1 MRDFDLDQTQLTPT
15 AENKNQMNR
24 RTLLASLGGGVLAL
38 STPFVKAQANWPD
51 GPIRVVT
58 PTPPGVGIDPI
69 ARLYAG
75 QLGKLLKTP
84 VIVENRP
91 GAGGMLGTDAVA
103 KALPNGQTLLMTV
116 GATFTTTPFL
126 FPKLPYN
133 SQKDLV
139 PINQLYGGGSFL
151 LAKANFPANS
161 MKEFVAYAKQNP
173 KVINYASYGP
183 GSTSHMFMEQMQNV
197 AGVELQH
204 VPYRGSFVVDMLAGI
219 VDIGFEP
226 PSSAMP
232 HIRSGKLKVLGYTGL
247 KRSKIMPEVPALSE
261 TFPGLEFNTWV
272 GLWGPAGLSEEL
284 VRRLHSVFLEINA
297 IPAVSQMIYEIS
309 SETLSTPQPQI
320 AAIIDREAKETVQLI
335 KKNNIRI
342 D

>member
-1 MRDFDLDQTQLTPT
+1 MRDFHNDQTQFITNPS
-15 AENKNQMNR
+15 NKNQTKR
-24 RTLLASLGGGVLAL
+24 RALLASLSSGVLSL
-38 STPFVKAQANWPD
+38 LTPYVKAQTSWPD
-51 GPIRVVT
+51 GPIRLVT

-75 QLGKLLKTP
+75 QLSKLLKTS

-103 KALPNGQTLLMTV
+103 KASANGQTLLMTV

-161 MKEFVAYAKQNP
+161 MKELVAFAKQNP
-173 KVINYASYGP
+173 KSVNYASYGP

-197 AGVELQH
+197 AGIELQH
-204 VPYRGSFVVDMLAGI
+204 IPYRGSFMVDMLSGV

-226 PSSAMP
+226 PSSAIP
-232 HIRSGKLKVLGYTGL
+232 HIRFGKVKVLGYTGL
-247 KRSKIMPEVPALSE
+247 NRSKIMPDVPALSE

-272 GLWGPAGLSEEL
+272 GLWGPAGLSDEL
-284 VRRLHSVFLEINA
+284 VRRLHGTFLEINA
-297 IPAVSQMIYEIS
+297 NPAIAQMIYEIS

-320 AAIIDREAKETVQLI
+320 AAIIDREANETVQLI
-335 KKNNIRI
+335 KRNNIRL